1 MDRRS
6 YMKGMGAALA
16 SYAVAKSVHGQT
28 PAEAPREHLTKSQ
41 FDQLFK
47 QVSNWG
53 RWGKD
58 DELGTLNLVTPAR
71 RREAAALVQD
81 GICVSLARD
90 LNPEKSVDNPDPF
103 RDVMNVGVDDKFNM
117 DTYTVSFHGFAFS
130 HFDALSH
137 TYYEGRLYN
146 GFPASQVNSNGAKV
160 LDSAKYRDGI
170 FTRGVLVDI
179 PWLRGL
185 PYLPTDALITAQELD
200 RWEAKTGVHI
210 HSGDA
215 VVVRTGRWALREAKG
230 PWDIANAS
238 AGLAPSAMT
247 WLHQRDA
254 AFLVSDCAHDAIPAP
269 VEGVDFPIHVL
280 GIVAMG
286 MPFADQCNLEDIAH
300 EAQKLKRQ
308 TFLLTLA
315 PERIKGGTG
324 SLVNPIATF

>member
-16 SYAVAKSVHGQT
+16 SYAVAKTASGQALT
-28 PAEAPREHLTKSQ
+28 GPPREHLTKPQ
-41 FDQLFK
+41 FDEMFK
-47 QVSNWG
+47 KVSNWG

-58 DELGTLNLVTPAR
+58 DQLGTLNLITPAR
-71 RREAAALVQD
+71 RREAAALVTD

-90 LNPEKSVDNPDPF
+90 LNPEKSIDNPDPF

-146 GFPASQVNSNGAKV
+146 GYPATDITGSGAKV

-170 FTRGVLVDI
+170 FTRGVLIDI

-185 PYLPTDALITAQELD
+185 PYLPTDALITANELD
-200 RWEAKTGVHI
+200 QWEKKTGLHI
-210 HSGDA
+210 HCGDA
-215 VVVRTGRWALREAKG
+215 VLVRTGRWALREAKG
-230 PWDIANAS
+230 PWDIANHS
-238 AGLAPSAMT
+238 AGLAPSSML

-254 AFLVSDCAHDAIPAP
+254 AFLVSDCAHDALPAP

-286 MPFADQCNLEDIAH
+286 MPFADQCNLEDVSR
-300 EAQKLKRQ
+300 EALKRNRQ
-308 TFLLTLA
+308 AFLLTLA